1 MTTPTTL
8 PGHVLAELLAL
19 HWSSWGNGATIPELV
34 GALKIRGVDVEPHQV
49 ADVLADDLGTVVV
62 KTERAR
68 AFGRLGIDW
77 TVYEPVG

>member
-1 MTTPTTL
+1 MTPVA
-8 PGHVLAELLAL
+8 GHVYGELLAL
-19 HWSSWGNGATIPELV
+19 HWSSWGHGGTIPELV
-34 GALKIRGVDVEPHQV
+34 AALKVRGVDVEPHQV
-49 ADVLADDLGTVVV
+49 ADALADDLGTVVV